1 MNPMAVHIDR
11 MDTSVEITPSA
22 APASS
27 STAERRPMS
36 VTDPRAQEA
45 LREMVG
51 QMMADELDRF
61 MRNRGM

>member
-1 MNPMAVHIDR
+1 MNHMAVQIDR
-11 MDTSVEITPSA
+11 MDTSVEIMSRA
-22 APASS
+22 ASS
-27 STAERRPMS
+27 PITAERRP
-36 VTDPRAQEA
+36 TGIADPRAQET

>member
-1 MNPMAVHIDR
+1 MAVHIDR
-11 MDTSVEITPSA
+11 MDTSIEITPSA
-22 APASS
+22 ASSS
-27 STAERRPMS
+27 STSERRS
-36 VTDPRAQEA
+36 TGVTDPRAQET